1 MIQDTEWYEKMK
13 DISRIN
19 YKKNKYIVQYTI
31 DSFLTFTLLMEVR
44 RFDLVKGRLLLMQE
58 LRKFLKKD
66 AA

>member
-19 YKKNKYIVQYTI
+19 YKKKQVQYTI

>member
-13 DISRIN
+13 DISRIKLQ
-19 YKKNKYIVQYTI
+19 KKQVQYTI

>member
-19 YKKNKYIVQYTI
+19 YKKNKYNTPLTLSLI
-31 DSFLTFTLLMEVR
+31 TFTLLMEVR

>member
-13 DISRIN
+13 DISSQN
-19 YKKNKYIVQYTI
+19 KLQKKQVQYTI

>member
-19 YKKNKYIVQYTI
+19 YKKQVQYTI

>member
-13 DISRIN
+13 DISKIN
-19 YKKNKYIVQYTI
+19 YKKKQVQYTI

-44 RFDLVKGRLLLMQE
+44 RFVLVKGRLLLMQE

>member
-13 DISRIN
+13 DISRLN
-19 YKKNKYIVQYTI
+19 YKKKQVQYTI
-31 DSFLTFTLLMEVR
+31 DHFLTFTLLMEVR